1 MVSAVC
7 LLTSLGL
14 VAAAGWI
21 KKEIYGDSN
30 TFMKHDVSH
39 DFSPPR
45 LLEILEKC
53 FVEHDNDL
61 LVANLKAAT
70 VATPDGDMGVGRRGG
85 EGGGGVHVLRVL
97 ARIGERDPSVPPW
110 FQRRLAR
117 LLEEE
122 GVDVELE
129 QLKGG

>member
-1 MVSAVC
+1 M
-7 LLTSLGL
+7 

-70 VATPDGDMGVGRRGG
+70 SAGDKEEGQRGG
-85 EGGGGVHVLRVL
+85 EGGGGVHALRVL

-122 GVDVELE
+122 GVDVDLE